1 VTVLGERLRDLR
13 RRSFVGRDPEV
24 AAFRSALAD
33 SGLLF
38 VHGPGGVGK
47 SALLDRFADVAA
59 DAGRSVVRVDARH
72 LRLGPDIL
80 PALAKDAVLLIDT
93 YEVLEPLDDW
103 VRERYLPS
111 LPGDALVVMAGRQA
125 PGPRWYADPA
135 WRDLMR
141 EIALGNLPPRDG
153 RAYLAAQ
160 GVPEKLHDRLL
171 AISHG
176 HPLLL
181 SMLVDAVSKG
191 AEPHRLGDVPSVV
204 AALLAQTIDEA
215 PSALH
220 QAALE
225 LCAHAPVTTE
235 DLLRA
240 VLGDEAGKLFA
251 WLRTLPFIDDGPNGL
266 YPHDVAR
273 DALDADLGWR
283 DADRYAELHRRLSG
297 AMRARILATADEREQ
312 VQLLADTI
320 ALAGARSKIATCSNP
335 PVTMQAYADT
345 PRSCDR
351 APIVAMTAAWQG
363 EEQAELAAYW
373 LNLRPEAFRVFRT
386 ASGEPRG
393 YVACLELTESDLGT
407 DPGVDAMW
415 RYAHEHGA
423 PRTGE
428 RVRAW
433 RFFLDRDH
441 GQLASPSVTLFAA
454 CQTLDALTHHDTAWT
469 LVGAYAD
476 PERWAPTMHNLGFE
490 PANGADYTIG
500 RTRFPVFA
508 HDWRRTDIEEWLE
521 ILHARQDGALAR
533 AADHTGNTVL
543 SEPQFADAVRSAL
556 RDLHTTNLQQAN
568 PLLGSRVVRQNRRD
582 GMTLAETLRELLETA
597 VSVLPP
603 NLRVLADRTF
613 LHPVTTQERTAEG
626 LHLSFNTYRRHRD
639 RAVTN
644 ITEWLW
650 AGETGH
656 RTSTMTFP
664 GPASVHRAA
673 RPATS

>member
-47 SALLDRFADVAA
+47 SALLDRFADIAA

-80 PALAKDAVLLIDT
+80 PALAEGAVLLIDT

-111 LPGDALVVMAGRQA
+111 LPGDALVVMAGRRA

-141 EIALGNLPPRDG
+141 EITLGNLPAQDG
-153 RAYLAAQ
+153 RTYLAAQ
-160 GVPEKLHDRLL
+160 GVPEERHDRLL

-176 HPLLL
+176 HPLML
-181 SMLVDAVSKG
+181 SMLVDAVGKG

-215 PSALH
+215 PGPRH
-220 QAALE
+220 RAALE
-225 LCAHAPVTTE
+225 VCAHAPVTTE

-240 VLGDEAGKLFA
+240 VLGDEAGTLFA
-251 WLRTLPFIDDGPNGL
+251 WLRTLPFIDEGPNGL

-273 DALDADLGWR
+273 DALDADLRWR
-283 DADRYAELHRRLSG
+283 DADRYADLHRRLSV

-312 VQLLADTI
+312 IQLLADTI
-320 ALAGARSKIATCSNP
+320 VLDGARSKIATCSNP

-345 PRSCDR
+345 PQDGDR
-351 APIVAMTAAWQG
+351 APIIAMTTAWQG
-363 EEQAELAAYW
+363 EEQAGLAAYW
-373 LNLRPEAFRVFRT
+373 LDRRPEAFRVFRT

-393 YVACLELTESDLGT
+393 YVACLELTETDLGA
-407 DPGVDAMW
+407 DPGADAMW
-415 RYAHEHGA
+415 RYAQEHGA

-441 GQLASPSVTLFAA
+441 GQLPSPSVTLFAA
-454 CQTLDALTHHDTAWT
+454 CQTLDALTRHDTAWT

-476 PERWAPTMHNLGFE
+476 PARWAPTMYNLGFE
-490 PANGADYTIG
+490 PAQGAEYTIG
-500 RTRFPVFA
+500 RTRYPVFA
-508 HDWRRTDIEEWLE
+508 HDWRRTDVKEWLE
-521 ILHARQDGALAR
+521 ILHARQEGAPTR
-533 AADHTGNTVL
+533 AADDAGDAVL
-543 SEPQFADAVRSAL
+543 SEPQFAEAVRSAL
-556 RDLHTTNLQQAN
+556 RDLHKPNLLGEN
-568 PLLGSRVVRQNRRD
+568 PLLRSRVVRQNRRD

-597 VSVLPP
+597 TSALPP
-603 NLRVLADRTF
+603 NLRVLTDRTF
-613 LHPVTTQERTAEG
+613 LHPVTTQERIAEG
-626 LHLSFNTYRRHRD
+626 LHLSYNTYRRHRD
-639 RAVTN
+639 RAVTD

-656 RTSTMTFP
+656 RTST
-664 GPASVHRAA
+664 R
-673 RPATS
+673 

>member
-24 AAFRSALAD
+24 TAFRSALAD

-47 SALLDRFADVAA
+47 SALLDKFADIAA

-80 PALAKDAVLLIDT
+80 PALADGDVLLIDT

-103 VRERYLPS
+103 VREQYLPS
-111 LPGDALVVMAGRQA
+111 LPGDALVVMAGRRA

-141 EIALGNLPPRDG
+141 EITLVNLPPQDG
-153 RAYLAAQ
+153 RTYLAAQ
-160 GVPEKLHDRLL
+160 EVPEERHDRLL

-181 SMLVDAVSKG
+181 SMLVDAVGKG

-204 AALLAQTIDEA
+204 AALLAQTIDET
-215 PSALH
+215 PGPRH
-220 QAALE
+220 RAALE
-225 LCAHAPVTTE
+225 VCAHAPVTTE

-240 VLGDEAGKLFA
+240 VLGDEAGTLFA
-251 WLRTLPFIDDGPNGL
+251 WLRTLPFIDEGPNGL

-273 DALDADLGWR
+273 DSLDADLRWR
-283 DADRYAELHRRLSG
+283 DADRYADLHRRLSV

-312 VQLLADTI
+312 IQLLADTI
-320 ALAGARSKIATCSNP
+320 VLAGARSKTATCSNP

-345 PRSCDR
+345 PRSGDR
-351 APIVAMTAAWQG
+351 APIIAMTTAWQG
-363 EEQAELAAYW
+363 KEQAGLAAYW
-373 LNLRPEAFRVFRT
+373 LDRRPEAFRVFRT

-393 YVACLELTESDLGT
+393 YVACLELTETDLGA
-407 DPGVDAMW
+407 DPGADAMW

-454 CQTLDALTHHDTAWT
+454 CQTLDALTRHDTAWT

-476 PERWAPTMHNLGFE
+476 PALWAPTMHNLGFE
-490 PANGADYTIG
+490 PAEGAEYTIG
-500 RTRFPVFA
+500 RTRYPVFA
-508 HDWRRTDIEEWLE
+508 HDWRRTDVGEWLE
-521 ILHARQDGALAR
+521 ILHARQEGAPTR
-533 AADHTGNTVL
+533 ATDDAGNAVL
-543 SEPQFADAVRSAL
+543 SEPQFAEAVRSAL
-556 RDLHTTNLQQAN
+556 RDLHKPNLLREN
-568 PLLGSRVVRQNRRD
+568 PLLRSRVVRQNHRD

-613 LHPVTTQERTAEG
+613 LHPVTTQERIAEG
-626 LHLSFNTYRRHRD
+626 LRLSFNTYRRHRD

-656 RTSTMTFP
+656 RTST
-664 GPASVHRAA
+664 R
-673 RPATS
+673 

>member
-1 VTVLGERLRDLR
+1 MLGERLRDLR
-13 RRSFVGRDPEV
+13 RRSFVGRDREV
-24 AAFRSALAD
+24 ALFRSALTS

-47 SALLDRFADVAA
+47 STLLDMFADVAA
-59 DAGRSVVRVDARH
+59 DAGRSAVRVDARH
-72 LRLGPDIL
+72 LRLGPDVW
-80 PALAKDAVLLIDT
+80 PALTDGAVLLIDT
-93 YEVLEPLDDW
+93 YELLEPLDDW
-103 VRERYLPS
+103 VREQYLPS
-111 LPGDALVVMAGRQA
+111 LPGDALVVMAGRRA

-141 EIALGNLPPRDG
+141 EIALGNLPPADG
-153 RAYLAAQ
+153 RTYLAAQ
-160 GVPEKLHDRLL
+160 GVSEKLHDRLL

-181 SMLVDAVSKG
+181 SMLVDAVGKG

-204 AALLAQTIDEA
+204 SALLAQTIDEA
-215 PSALH
+215 PSQLH
-220 QAALE
+220 RAALE

-240 VLGDEAGKLFA
+240 VLGDETGNLFA

-273 DALDADLGWR
+273 DALDADLRWR
-283 DADRYAELHRRLSG
+283 DADRYAELHRQLSV
-297 AMRARILATADEREQ
+297 AMRARILATADEQEQ
-312 VQLLADTI
+312 IRLLADTI
-320 ALAGARSKIATCSNP
+320 VLAGARSKAAACSHP

-345 PRSCDR
+345 PHNGDR
-351 APIVAMTAAWQG
+351 APIIAMTTAWQG
-363 EEQAELAAYW
+363 EEQAELTAYW
-373 LNLRPEAFRVFRT
+373 LDRHPEAFRVFRT

-393 YVACLELTESDLGT
+393 YVACLELTETDLGT

-415 RYAHEHGA
+415 RYAHDHAA

-428 RVRAW
+428 RIRAW

-476 PERWAPTMHNLGFE
+476 PALWAPTMHHLDFE
-490 PANGADYTIG
+490 PAKGAEYTIG
-500 RTRFPVFA
+500 STRFPVFA
-508 HDWRRTDIEEWLE
+508 HDWRRTDVEEWLE
-521 ILHARQDGALAR
+521 ILHARQAGAPAR
-533 AADHTGNTVL
+533 AADDAGKTVL
-543 SEPQFADAVRSAL
+543 SEPQFAEAVRSAL
-556 RDLHTTNLQQAN
+556 RDLHTPNLLQGN
-568 PLLGSRVVRQNRRD
+568 PLLRSRVVRQNQRD
-582 GMTLAETLRELLETA
+582 GMTPAETLRGLLKIA
-597 VSVLPP
+597 VSALPP
-603 NLRVLADRTF
+603 NLRVLTDRTF
-613 LHPVTTQERTAEG
+613 LHPVTTQERIAEG

-656 RTSTMTFP
+656 RTSTGRPFRDRPLDPRDRERT
-664 GPASVHRAA
+664 A
-673 RPATS
+673 R

>member
-47 SALLDRFADVAA
+47 SALLDRFADIAA
-59 DAGRSVVRVDARH
+59 DAGRSVVRVDARY

-80 PALAKDAVLLIDT
+80 PALAEGAVLLIDT
-93 YEVLEPLDDW
+93 CEVLEPLDDW

-111 LPGDALVVMAGRQA
+111 LPGDALVVMVGRRA

-141 EIALGNLPPRDG
+141 EITLGNLSPQDG
-153 RAYLAAQ
+153 RTYLAAQ
-160 GVPEKLHDRLL
+160 GVPEERHDRLL

-181 SMLVDAVSKG
+181 SMLVDAVGKG
-191 AEPHRLGDVPSVV
+191 AEPHRLDDVPSVV

-215 PSALH
+215 PGPLH
-220 QAALE
+220 RAALE
-225 LCAHAPVTTE
+225 LCAHAPATTE

-240 VLGDEAGKLFA
+240 VLGDEAGTLFA

-273 DALDADLGWR
+273 DALDADLRWR
-283 DADRYAELHRRLSG
+283 DADRYADLHRRLSA

-312 VQLLADTI
+312 IQLLADTVV
-320 ALAGARSKIATCSNP
+320 LAGARSRLATCSNP

-345 PRSCDR
+345 PRSGDR
-351 APIVAMTAAWQG
+351 APIIAMTTVWQG
-363 EEQAELAAYW
+363 AEQAALAAYW
-373 LNLRPEAFRVFRT
+373 LDRRPEAFRVFRT

-393 YVACLELTESDLGT
+393 YVACLELTETDLGA

-476 PERWAPTMHNLGFE
+476 PARWAPTMYNLGFE
-490 PANGADYTIG
+490 PAQGAEYTIG
-500 RTRFPVFA
+500 RTRYPVFA
-508 HDWRRTDIEEWLE
+508 HDWRRTDVGEWLE
-521 ILHARQDGALAR
+521 ILHARQEGAPAR
-533 AADHTGNTVL
+533 AADAAGNAVL
-543 SEPQFADAVRSAL
+543 SEPQFAEAVRSAL
-556 RDLHTTNLQQAN
+556 RDLHKPNLLREN
-568 PLLGSRVVRQNRRD
+568 PVLRSRVVRQNRRD

-603 NLRVLADRTF
+603 NLQVLTDRTF
-613 LHPVTTQERTAEG
+613 LHPVTTQERIAEG

-656 RTSTMTFP
+656 RTST
-664 GPASVHRAA
+664 R
-673 RPATS
+673 